1 MPPERRLRARTPR
14 AVYAPAA
21 MNPDWLLNGIRI
33 VIPLVLS
40 LSVHEWAHAYSA
52 YRLGDDTAARQ
63 GRLTLNP
70 LAHIDW
76 IGSVLL
82 PMLGIPFGWAKPVPV
97 NPLRFTRKFHMRTGM
112 MITASAGPISNM
124 VLALSCAIALGLMYR
139 LSVESGPVEELL
151 QLGFRMNAGL
161 AVFNLLPIF
170 PLDGSRIAD
179 WLMPRRLR
187 PQWEQFGRVGP
198 MVLILLLML
207 PPLRNVV
214 LGWPLEQARQLG
226 NAIAGAIAGGGG

>member
-1 MPPERRLRARTPR
+1 MH
-14 AVYAPAA
+14 
-21 MNPDWLLNGIRI
+21 PDALLEGIRI

-97 NPLRFTRKFHMRTGM
+97 NPVRFTRKIHMRTGM
-112 MITASAGPISNM
+112 MITAAAGPLSNV
-124 VLALSCAIALGLMYR
+124 VLSLLCIVALGVMR
-139 LSVESGPVEELL
+139 RMSIENQAAEELL
-151 QLGFRMNAGL
+151 KLGFGMNAGL
-161 AVFNLLPIF
+161 AIFNLLPVP

-179 WLMPRRLR
+179 WLMPRKLR
-187 PQWEQFGRVGP
+187 PQWEQFARFGP
-198 MVLILLLML
+198 MFLLLLLMV
-207 PPLRNVV
+207 PPLRNAI
-214 LGWPLEQARQLG
+214 LSWPYEQAYRIG
-226 NAIAGAIAGGGG
+226 NAIVHAILSGPGA

>member
-1 MPPERRLRARTPR
+1 MDPDSLLRGVR
-14 AVYAPAA
+14 Y
-21 MNPDWLLNGIRI
+21 

-82 PMLGIPFGWAKPVPV
+82 PMLGVPFGWAKPVPV
-97 NPLRFTRKFHMRTGM
+97 NPTRFTRKVHMRTGM
-112 MITASAGPISNM
+112 MITAFAGPLSNF
-124 VLALSCAIALGLMYR
+124 VLALGCIIALGVGLR
-139 LSVESGPVEELL
+139 TSVGNGPMMELL
-151 QLGFRMNAGL
+151 ELGFAMNVALG
-161 AVFNLLPIF
+161 VFNLLPIP

-179 WLMPRRLR
+179 WMMPHTLR
-187 PQWEQFGRVGP
+187 PQWEQFARFGP
-198 MVLILLLML
+198 IMLLLLLMV
-207 PPLRNVV
+207 PPLRSTV
-214 LGWPLEQARQLG
+214 LTWPMQRAQQIGIDILEVILG
-226 NAIAGAIAGGGG
+226 A

>member
-1 MPPERRLRARTPR
+1 M
-14 AVYAPAA
+14 YAAAA
-21 MNPDWLLNGIRI
+21 MNSHSLLEGLRY

-76 IGSVLL
+76 VGSVLL
-82 PMLGIPFGWAKPVPV
+82 PMLGVPFGWAKPVPV
-97 NPLRFTRKFHMRTGM
+97 NPNRFTRKVHMRTGM
-112 MITASAGPISNM
+112 MITAAAGPLAN
-124 VLALSCAIALGLMYR
+124 LALALMCIIVLGVLLRLSAANEATRELLALGF
-139 LSVESGPVEELL
+139 G
-151 QLGFRMNAGL
+151 MNIGL
-161 AVFNLLPIF
+161 AVFNLLPIP

-187 PQWEQFGRVGP
+187 PQWEQFVRIGP
-198 MVLILLLML
+198 IALLVLVMV
-207 PPLRNVV
+207 PPLRNVL
-214 LGWPLEQARQLG
+214 LGWPIDQAQQLG
-226 NAIAGAIAGGGG
+226 LGILRAILGA